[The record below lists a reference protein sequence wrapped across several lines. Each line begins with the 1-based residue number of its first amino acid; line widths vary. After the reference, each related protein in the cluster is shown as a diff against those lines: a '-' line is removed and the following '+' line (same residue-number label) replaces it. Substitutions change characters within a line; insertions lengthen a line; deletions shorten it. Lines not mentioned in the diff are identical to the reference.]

1 MENVPL
7 LLGKTKKHLAIL
19 LIAPLVLVSTLLLL
33 LANGLHQY
41 PLVVCNED
49 RGFDM
54 PMAGPLNIPEKLV
67 AGLDRKAFAVT
78 ELATP
83 AEAEAFYKAG
93 KARVL
98 LTFPPELTQD
108 MMIKVDDPS
117 YVLPNKI
124 RLEIASDNPL
134 ARLFVV
140 AGIARGA
147 VSTMAEAG
155 GGISADSLPVP
166 LDLESLIAGFGP
178 APGYMLTAIL
188 AFLAWVLTGVFAML
202 AISSIAK
209 EGSLSF
215 PAPLAPALAL
225 VLSFALAGWIEYL
238 CLGWAA
244 SAILGAA
251 LPAQFLLG
259 SLVLLLLL
267 VAAAALGL
275 AGGLA
280 SKPGHP
286 NPVIPY
292 LILPIFFGGFLLPLE
307 LLPTWLQW
315 FPWIF
320 PPFYGI
326 NAALAVELGRTTGFL
341 PASIVITG
349 LWAVLFIVAF
359 GAGLLGRGLHGRGL
373 AGSSKNNHTDGHAG
387 ASPKSHPKGNPHS
400 HNRSEGSTP

>member
-7 LLGKTKKHLAIL
+7 LVGKTKKHLAIL
-19 LIAPLVLVSTLLLL
+19 LVAPLVLVSTLLLL

-41 PLVVCNED
+41 PMVVCNED

-54 PMAGPLNIPEKLV
+54 PMAGPLNIPEKLIS
-67 AGLDRKAFAVT
+67 GLDRKAFAVT
-78 ELATP
+78 ELATAAL
-83 AEAEAFYKAG
+83 AETSYKAG

-98 LTFPPELTQD
+98 LTFPAELTQD
-108 MMIKVDDPS
+108 MMIKVDDPT

-124 RLEIASDNPL
+124 RLEISSDNPL

-140 AGIARGA
+140 AGIAKA
-147 VSTMAEAG
+147 ALSTMAEAG

-166 LDLESLIAGFGP
+166 LDLESLALGFGP

-188 AFLAWVLTGVFAML
+188 AFLAWVLTGVLAFF
-202 AISSIAK
+202 AISSIVK
-209 EGSLSF
+209 EGRLSF
-215 PAPLAPALAL
+215 PSPLAPALVL
-225 VLSFALAGWIEYL
+225 VLSFAFAGWLEYL
-238 CLGWAA
+238 CLAWAA

-251 LPAQFLLG
+251 LPAHFLAG
-259 SLVLLLLL
+259 SLVLFLLL

-292 LILPIFFGGFLLPLE
+292 LILPLFFGGFLFPAE

-315 FPWIF
+315 LPWIF

-326 NAALAVELGRTTGFL
+326 NAALAVELGRSTSFL
-341 PASIVITG
+341 PASILITG
-349 LWAVLFIVAF
+349 LWALLFIAAF
-359 GAGLLGRGLHGRGL
+359 ARGLLGRGSG
-373 AGSSKNNHTDGHAG
+373 GHAG
-387 ASPKSHPKGNPHS
+387 GRSGAKPKGPAHS
-400 HNRSEGSTP
+400 PTQPEGSTP